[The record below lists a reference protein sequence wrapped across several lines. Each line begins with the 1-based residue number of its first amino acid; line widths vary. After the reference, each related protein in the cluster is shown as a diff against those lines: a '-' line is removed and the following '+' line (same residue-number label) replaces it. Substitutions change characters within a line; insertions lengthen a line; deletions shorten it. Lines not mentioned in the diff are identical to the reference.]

1 MLLIGTV
8 FQKNC
13 KELCMCL
20 QRLPYVVG
28 SPQAASS
35 VLCMLGLQIF
45 RVCVGLRMI
54 GISILSK
61 PLLHMLGI
69 PLPQDIDLSG

>member
-1 MLLIGTV
+1 MKLIGIV
-8 FQKNC
+8 FQKNF

-20 QRLPYVVG
+20 QCLPYAVG

-45 RVCVGLRMI
+45 CVCVGLRMI
-54 GISILSK
+54 GIFVLSK
-61 PLLHMLGI
+61 PLLHMLRL
-69 PLPQDIDLSG
+69 PLPQDTDLGG